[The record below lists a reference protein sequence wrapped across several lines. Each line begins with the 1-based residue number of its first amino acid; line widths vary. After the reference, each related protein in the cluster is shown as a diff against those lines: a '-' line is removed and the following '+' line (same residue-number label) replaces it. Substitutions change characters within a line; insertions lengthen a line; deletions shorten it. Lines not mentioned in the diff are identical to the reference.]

1 MAGFI
6 YVMSN
11 IAMPG
16 LINFGTSAEDPMNER
31 DKLYAPDVPEP
42 FYIEYYAFIEKYLE
56 QHQSLL
62 NQLENSTIH
71 TMSIVWKTLC
81 KRVRPDRDFFNF
93 PLTRAVGFIR
103 NHIEQDS
110 LIFEKSHMETS
121 IFLTR
126 SYKGCFEDGYPHGRG
141 KLTLPG
147 GSLYE
152 GDFEDGKYCG
162 ESFQTNLNPHQ
173 ITGAT

>member
-11 IAMPG
+11 IAMPD
-16 LINFGTSAEDPMNER
+16 LIKIGTSAEDPTVEC
-31 DKLYAPDVPEP
+31 DKLYAPDVPQP
-42 FYIEYYAFIEKYLE
+42 FKIEYYAFIKQYLE

-62 NQLENSTIH
+62 NQLENSTAH
-71 TMSIVWKTLC
+71 TVSIVWKTLC
-81 KRVRPDRDFFNF
+81 KRVLPDSDFFNF
-93 PLTRAVGFIR
+93 PLTRAVDFIR
-103 NHIEQDS
+103 NHIEQNF
-110 LIFEKSHMETS
+110 LIFEKFHMETS
-121 IFLTR
+121 IFFMR
-126 SYKGCFEDGYPHGRG
+126 SYEGCFEDGYPQGRG

-162 ESFQTNLNPHQ
+162 ESFQTN
-173 ITGAT
+173 